1 MKKVKYSTFLEKTV
15 RYIVPMLV
23 FSLFCVGLS
32 AQNMTVSGVVTDDT
46 GEALIGVTV
55 SVEGTSRGTVTDID
69 GKYSIQVSKG
79 ETLEF
84 GYAGFATQRK
94 VVGEDG
100 TVNVFLLTDAENLE
114 EVIVTG
120 YSIDRRRSTPGSVS
134 TVKAEELTVSPSG
147 DVEQQLQG
155 RVAGVTVI
163 TNGQPGTTSQIRV
176 RGYGA
181 LGGNEPLYV
190 IDGVPTT
197 STNFLNPDEIETVTV
212 LKDATSASIYGAR
225 AAGGVIVYT
234 TKKGKKE
241 KRPLEVTYNGMVGL
255 TDPGNSPAIMNP
267 QDHADWTWKAVEN
280 AAIQAGE
287 APVYQHEQFGSG
299 ATPVL
304 PDYLLVGPD
313 RAVSG
318 TVNLADH
325 ADAYNVDP
333 AAGSIYQVVKAATGE
348 GTDWY
353 DAITRTA
360 FLHRHHLG
368 FSGGGVNNQ
377 FYVGLGMQEQ
387 EGILIHQDFTR
398 YSLRVNSE
406 FDLLPNLRIGE
417 NIQTYY
423 RAADIFGSNGGS
435 GSSDDENIVLTASRM
450 ASIIPIYDE
459 FGGYAG
465 TSVGGFNNPRNPV
478 AELDGQQNNRAFQTS
493 IFGNLYLEFDPIKN
507 LTLRT
512 NFGGDYGSSHFWGYT
527 RRQYENSENNSS
539 FAFNQSSNFYRNW
552 VWTNTANYS
561 IDFGIGNADIII
573 GQEALNFG
581 TGRGMNA
588 SGINPFSQSVDF
600 VGISTVEDQVVNGG
614 HGYGVNFASYFGRVN
629 FDLQDKYIVSFVVRR
644 DGSSRFGSENRY
656 GVFPAVSAAW
666 RLSSERFMDNIP
678 FLEDLKIRA
687 GYGIMG
693 NSNNV
698 NPNNQFNLYST
709 SIGASSY
716 DISGSNTGASQGFY
730 SSNIGNPFARWEK
743 AITSNIGIDALMFD
757 GKLDVGLEF
766 WVKNTEDLLFQ
777 QPVTVMT
784 GPFANAPFVNVGKM
798 RNRGVD
804 LTIVNKGDISPKLR
818 YEVILNGGFL
828 NNEIVEL
835 ADGIDDLPNRSAA
848 YRGVTPVLNQVGQP
862 LSAFYGYQVES
873 LWASADEVEAANQAA
888 QAAAAAADPSLTQA
902 ELDAI
907 VFQSGAGAGRFK
919 FADINSYDEFGELT
933 GVPDG
938 IIDLADRTTIG
949 NPIPDFTGGLTI
961 KLDYGNFGLEM
972 YSFASIGNDIYNVSK
987 LYTDF
992 YPLFPGAA
1000 ISERVKDSWSFDNP
1014 SGDIPIFENVSNFS
1028 TNTQSNSF
1036 YVENGSYFRLQ
1047 NLTLSYALPGH
1058 IVDKAKMRDIKF
1070 TASVN
1075 NLFTITGYEG
1085 LDPSVGGSADTNFG
1099 IDVGNIPITRSF
1111 TFGVRAGF

>member
-1 MKKVKYSTFLEKTV
+1 MRKVKYDTFLEKTL
-15 RYIVPMLV
+15 RHTIAIIV

-32 AQNMTVSGVVTDDT
+32 AQNMTVSGVVADDN
-46 GEALIGVTV
+46 GEGLIGVTV
-55 SVEGTSRGTVTDID
+55 VVAGTTNGTVTDLD
-69 GKYSIQVSKG
+69 GKYSIQAAKG

-84 GYAGFATQRK
+84 SYAGFATQRLT
-94 VVGEDG
+94 VGDDG
-100 TVNVFLLTDAENLE
+100 TLNVGLLTDAEDLV
-114 EVIVTG
+114 EVVVTG
-120 YSIDRRRSTPGSVS
+120 YSIDRRRNTPGSVS
-134 TVKAEELTVSPSG
+134 TVKAADLAAVPSG

-163 TNGQPGTTSQIRV
+163 SNGQPGTTSQIRV

-212 LKDATSASIYGAR
+212 LKDATAASIYGAR
-225 AAGGVIVYT
+225 AASGVIVYT

-241 KRPLEVTYNGMVGL
+241 KRPLEVTYSGMVGM
-255 TDPGNSPAIMNP
+255 TDPGNSPPIMNP
-267 QDHADWTWKAVEN
+267 QDHANWTWKAIEN
-280 AAIQAGE
+280 AAIQAGDSI
-287 APVYQHEQFGSG
+287 AYLHEQFGSG
-299 ATPVL
+299 ATPTL

-318 TVNLADH
+318 SVNLADH
-325 ADAYNVDP
+325 QDAYNVDP
-333 AAGSIYQVVKAATGE
+333 EAGSVYQVVKAATGE
-348 GTDWY
+348 GTNWY

-360 FLHRHHLG
+360 ALHRHHLG
-368 FSGGGVNNQ
+368 FSGGGVNNR

-387 EGILIHQDFTR
+387 DGILLHQDFSR

-406 FDLLPNLRIGE
+406 FDVLPNLRIGE
-417 NIQTYY
+417 NIQAYY
-423 RAADIFGSNGGS
+423 RSADIFGDSGGS
-435 GSSDDENIVLTASRM
+435 GSSDDENVVLSASRM
-450 ASIIPIYDE
+450 ASIIPVYDE

-478 AELDGQQNNRAFQTS
+478 ATLDGQQNNRNFQTS
-493 IFGNLYLEFDPIKN
+493 IFGNLYVEFDPIKN

-512 NFGGDYGSSHFWGYT
+512 NFGGDYGSGHSWAYT

-539 FAFNQSSNFYRNW
+539 FAFNQASNFYRNW

-561 IDFGIGNADIII
+561 LDFGIGNADILI

-581 TGRGMNA
+581 TGRGMGA
-588 SGINPFSQSVDF
+588 SGINPFSQSVEF
-600 VGISTVEDQVVNGG
+600 VGISTVGSQVVVGG
-614 HGYGVNFASYFGRVN
+614 HGDGVNFASYFGRVN
-629 FDLQDKYIVSFVVRR
+629 LDLLDKYIVSFVARR

-656 GVFPAVSAAW
+656 GVFPAVSVAW
-666 RLSSERFMDNIP
+666 RLSSEGFLSNLD
-678 FLEDLKIRA
+678 FLEDLKLRA

-698 NPNNQFNLYST
+698 DPNNQFSLYAT
-709 SIGASSY
+709 SIDASSY
-716 DISGSNTGASQGFY
+716 DIGGTNSSAAQGFY
-730 SSNIGNPFARWEK
+730 RSRIGNPFAKWER
-743 AITSNIGIDALMFD
+743 AITSNIGLDALLFN
-757 GKLDVGLEF
+757 GKLDIGVEY
-766 WVKNTEDLLFQ
+766 WVKNTEDLLFR
-777 QPVTVMT
+777 QPITVMT
-784 GPFANAPFVNVGKM
+784 GSFAAAPFVNVGKM

-804 LTIVNKGDISPKLR
+804 FSIVNKGGNKLR
-818 YEVILNGGFL
+818 YEVALNGGFL
-828 NNEIVEL
+828 NNRIVEL
-835 ADGIDDLPNRSAA
+835 AEDIDNLPNRSAA
-848 YRGVTPVLNQVGQP
+848 YRGITPVLNQVGQP
-862 LSAFYGYQVES
+862 LSAFYGFEVEG
-873 LWASADEVEAANQAA
+873 LWADEAEIAAANEAAR
-888 QAAAAAADPSLTQA
+888 AAALAQNPDITQA
-902 ELDAI
+902 ELDAV
-907 VFQSGAGAGRFK
+907 VFQSGAAPGRFK
-919 FADINSYDEFGELT
+919 FTDTNSFDEEEELT

-972 YSFASIGNDIYNVSK
+972 YSFASIGNEIYNISK
-987 LYTDF
+987 LFTDF

-1036 YVENGSYFRLQ
+1036 YVEDGSYFRLQ
-1047 NLTLSYALPGH
+1047 NLTLSYGLPKRIMDGMN
-1058 IVDKAKMRDIKF
+1058 MREIRF

-1075 NLFTITGYEG
+1075 NLLTITNYEG

-1099 IDVGNIPITRSF
+1099 IDLGNVPITRSF